1 MQAIMRRV
9 LRKSA
14 VSRTPVETDRCLQLL
29 PRFLSSSAS
38 ASQDVA
44 DVAIVGGG
52 MVGAALAA
60 LLANNPLT
68 ASMRIVLL
76 DQKPQAS
83 EWHPAPSPELRVST
97 VTPASIRALHKA
109 GAWEAIERH
118 SAPVATM
125 QVWDAS
131 GGGCI
136 RWHAQDAGMEHMGVV
151 AENSLLQA
159 SLLTAMKRQT
169 HAGCSD
175 VASASAAGASSPA
188 SPSAQHAS
196 SSAPDASAGSGVQ
209 CLWPATI
216 KGLHL
221 PPFDMGSVQ
230 VPAPPIGGPHSDH
243 RSRDGSEGAAAQ
255 GNQLAT
261 LIFEDDTELKARLVV
276 AADGGASRIRQLA
289 GFRTFGWK
297 YNQRAVVATVQ
308 LEGGSTSTAWQ
319 RFLPTGPLAL
329 LPVRNDLANIVW
341 STTPEAARA
350 LEQLSPEAF
359 AAAANKALQDP
370 VPSPG
375 SDHHPNLSWL
385 SALQSSSASLA
396 KATGSLYPGLPES
409 SQYQPP
415 PIVQFWVGD
424 QPKSFPLQLQHSGR
438 YVRPRLALIG
448 DAAHSV
454 HPLAGQGANLG
465 FGDAEALA
473 DTIMWGR
480 SCGVDPGDLLALQD
494 HYEKPRQAA
503 NLAMTAALDGLART
517 FGIQAAPFAA
527 ARNLGLNL
535 LNAAAPLRT
544 SVMRIA
550 MGL

>member
-1 MQAIMRRV
+1 MQAAV
-9 LRKSA
+9 KNYLRSVKTGPA
-14 VSRTPVETDRCLQLL
+14 EAGRCLQLL
-29 PRFLSSSAS
+29 PRFLSSRAS

-60 LLANNPLT
+60 LLSSNPLT

-97 VTPASIRALHKA
+97 VTPASIRAMQKA
-109 GAWEAIERH
+109 GAWEAIENH
-118 SAPVATM
+118 SAPVTTM

-131 GGGCI
+131 GSGCI
-136 RWHAQDAGMEHMGVV
+136 RWHAQDAGVEHMGVV

-159 SLLTAMKRQT
+159 SLLAAMAPQAQ
-169 HAGCSD
+169 AGCSEALSS
-175 VASASAAGASSPA
+175 VATTSPTASTSTQHAGSSAAGAS
-188 SPSAQHAS
+188 
-196 SSAPDASAGSGVQ
+196 GGGGVQ
-209 CLWPATI
+209 CIWPATI

-221 PPFDMGSVQ
+221 PPFDMSSVQ
-230 VPAPPIGGPHSDH
+230 MPGPPTGSNH
-243 RSRDGSEGAAAQ
+243 RSHDSNEGAAVQ

-261 LIFEDDTELKARLVV
+261 IVFEDDTELKARLVV
-276 AADGGASRIRQLA
+276 AADGGASQIRQLA

-308 LEGGSTSTAWQ
+308 LEGGPTSTAWQ

-329 LPVRNDLANIVW
+329 LPVRDDLANIVW

-350 LEQLSPEAF
+350 LEQLSPSAF
-359 AAAANKALQDP
+359 AAAANKALQDL
-370 VPSPG
+370 VPSSG
-375 SDHHPNLSWL
+375 SDHPPSLSWL
-385 SALQSSSASLA
+385 SALQGSSASLA
-396 KATGSLYPGLPES
+396 KAASSLYPGLPES

-415 PIVQFWVGD
+415 PIVQSWVGD
-424 QPKSFPLQLQHSGR
+424 QPKSFPLQLRHSGR

-454 HPLAGQGANLG
+454 HPLAGQGVNLG

-473 DTIMWGR
+473 DTLVWGR

-494 HYEKPRQAA
+494 LYEKPRQAA
-503 NLAMTAALDGLART
+503 NLAMTAALDGLFRT